1 MYMDANATAISVMIS
16 DKGIPWGGSVVR
28 LVFLFALSPDGR
40 QTFRDGLDEI
50 TRLLSERA
58 NITVLVNASGS
69 FEEFMSALESLLGT

>member
-1 MYMDANATAISVMIS
+1 M
-16 DKGIPWGGSVVR
+16 R